1 MSRPCTVSV
10 VIKALNEERRIE
22 AAVQSALA
30 AVAEVGGEVILAD
43 SCSTDRTVE
52 IASRYPITIVQLAN
66 PAERCCGAGP
76 QMGYQ
81 HAKGE
86 FIYILD
92 GDMKMLPG
100 FLPAAVAYMRQHP
113 NVVGVGGMV
122 VEMNKESLEYIAR
135 MERASG
141 HMQPGEVDR
150 LDMGGLYRKAAVD
163 ATGYFSDRNLHSYEE
178 FDLAVRLRVR
188 GGRLWRLN
196 VESVQHHGHDA
207 PPYALLR
214 RRWQSKYICGLG
226 ELLRASWGQPQLRL
240 MLTGVRELK
249 LYIAVLMWWA
259 ALSGIALLI
268 TPLSV
273 KAFSMVIVLVMP
285 LIGMAWRKRSIRKAV
300 FSVVSWSYNT
310 AGLIRG
316 ALTPQVDARAPLG
329 TVMLRKAASTAETK
343 DSMNC
348 QSGHKNRP
356 EQAL

>member
-1 MSRPCTVSV
+1 MSGRCTVSV

-52 IASRYPITIVQLAN
+52 IASRYPITVVQLAN

-81 HAKGE
+81 HAQGE
-86 FIYILD
+86 FVYILD

-100 FLPAAVAYMRQHP
+100 FLPAAVEHMRQNP
-113 NVVGVGGMV
+113 DIVGVGGIV
-122 VEMNKESLEYIAR
+122 VEMNTESLEYIAR

-150 LDMGGLYRKAAVD
+150 LDMGGLYRRAAIE

-178 FDLAVRLRVR
+178 FDLAVRLRAR

-207 PPYALLR
+207 PPYQLLK
-214 RRWQSKYICGLG
+214 RRWQSKYINGLG
-226 ELLRASWGQPQLRL
+226 ELVKASWGQSHFGL
-240 MLTGVRELK
+240 MHAGVRELK
-249 LYIAVLMWWA
+249 LYSGVLIWWA
-259 ALSGIALLI
+259 FLLLILI
-268 TPLSV
+268 TPAGMATKLLALAAV
-273 KAFSMVIVLVMP
+273 FAAPFV
-285 LIGMAWRKRSIRKAV
+285 GMAWRKRSIEKAI
-300 FSVVSWSYNT
+300 FSVISWSYNA
-310 AGLIRG
+310 AGLVRG
-316 ALTPQVDARAPLG
+316 LMQTRVDPRKPLS
-329 TVMLRKAASTAETK
+329 TVVR
-343 DSMNC
+343 
-348 QSGHKNRP
+348 HRP
-356 EQAL
+356 EQP

>member
-43 SCSTDRTVE
+43 SCSTDRTIE

-100 FLPAAVAYMRQHP
+100 FLPAAVAHMRQHP
-113 NVVGVGGMV
+113 DVVGVGGLV

-226 ELLRASWGQPQLRL
+226 ELLKASWGQPQLRL

-249 LYIAVLMWWA
+249 LYVAVLVWWA
-259 ALSGIALLI
+259 CLLMIALLPPEVSGKMLGLLSLLGL
-268 TPLSV
+268 PLV
-273 KAFSMVIVLVMP
+273 A
-285 LIGMAWRKRSIRKAV
+285 MAWKKRSLRKAV
-300 FSVVSWSYNT
+300 FSVVSWSFNT
-310 AGLIRG
+310 AGLVRG
-316 ALTPQVDARAPLG
+316 VLQPRVSPRTAVSTLVVRQEEHKTGAKQV
-329 TVMLRKAASTAETK
+329 
-343 DSMNC
+343 
-348 QSGHKNRP
+348 
-356 EQAL
+356 

>member
-214 RRWQSKYICGLG
+214 RRWQSKYINGLG
-226 ELLRASWGQPQLRL
+226 ELVAASRGQPQYRL
-240 MLTGVRELK
+240 MLAGVRELK
-249 LYIAVLMWWA
+249 LYATVLAWWA
-259 ALSGIALLI
+259 CLILVLAIPLAVVPKAIAFVVLLAA
-268 TPLSV
+268 PFV
-273 KAFSMVIVLVMP
+273 
-285 LIGMAWRKRSIRKAV
+285 GMAWRKRSVEKAI
-300 FSVVSWSYNT
+300 FSVISWSYNA
-310 AGLIRG
+310 AGLLRG
-316 ALTPQVDARAPLG
+316 VSRPRVDPCQPLSTVVRHTPGQPG
-329 TVMLRKAASTAETK
+329 
-343 DSMNC
+343 
-348 QSGHKNRP
+348 GRP
-356 EQAL
+356 E